1 MKVIR
6 IATFAALAV
15 VSATSFAAKPRSVEL
30 TASHEAADGTSYS
43 TYTVK
48 CSDGTENTLTQFS
61 SRKWCVGDN
70 STELCE
76 KKQIKAAQK
85 ACKA

>member
-1 MKVIR
+1 MKAIKIV
-6 IATFAALAV
+6 TFAALAA
-15 VSATSFAAKPRSVEL
+15 VSVSSFAAKPRSIEFS
-30 TASHEAADGTSYS
+30 ASHEAADGSSYA

-48 CSDGTENTLTQFS
+48 CSDGTENTLTS
-61 SRKWCVGDN
+61 YSRSKWCVGDN
-70 STELCE
+70 SAELCE